1 MAVSASR
8 ATSLLKRTMPRHSRP
23 SAYSDQLTRPVLGTW
38 DAQGVHHSHL
48 PAAQPAGPRV
58 CVVPA
63 QAPVVATAI
72 ATILS
77 LRAPVGPFFS
87 SPTHPCAALVSVSRS
102 RAVYDGQTVMT
113 FARVAL
119 RQRPC
124 GSHLPSSTARGE
136 PSFHSKMRRMSW
148 RASRMRRLNRSAS
161 VFLHDFLLETWKK
174 SWAPHAHTRGA
185 RKGGSAC
192 RHIPK
197 SACAPLPR
205 PRAPRHRWRPC
216 TRRRSRRR

>member
-48 PAAQPAGPRV
+48 PAAQPTGPRV

-72 ATILS
+72 AAILS

-136 PSFHSKMRRMSW
+136 PSFSLKDEAHVVEGLANEAAEPLGIRLFARLLARDVEEELGAARAHAGGKERGVSLQAHSQERM
-148 RASRMRRLNRSAS
+148 RASAQ
-161 VFLHDFLLETWKK
+161 
-174 SWAPHAHTRGA
+174 
-185 RKGGSAC
+185 
-192 RHIPK
+192 
-197 SACAPLPR
+197 
-205 PRAPRHRWRPC
+205 APRTSSSLATMYETP
-216 TRRRSRRR
+216 